1 MNEQQFLSELNEAL
15 SRLPEE
21 ERMDVIQDIREYFMD
36 GKEDGKTEEEL
47 SASLGSPQ
55 AIASEILPS
64 YPIETVQSET
74 REVINLSE
82 PYTNIRVNVQHGSL
96 IVKPSDTDETTVE
109 LTGKNDK
116 LRLTA
121 DVIGQTLTIN
131 LKDVRRFFSF
141 SFSFNFTPIT
151 LTVYVPKKLYETIE
165 FYTDNGR
172 IMAEKLLGKTFK
184 AESDNGRIQL
194 QAIAATTLSGET
206 DNGRIEMTNIQADNV
221 RAKTDNGRIEM
232 NHVDAQ
238 KVTAESDNG
247 RIEMAD
253 IAGALYGKTDN
264 GRITLKTIG
273 LDRSIDFSTD
283 NGSIVIET
291 EKEPTNVTILAKTSH
306 GRIDVL
312 GERNSRTVIGSGVNT
327 IKLASDNGRITV
339 ATNKTISSI

>member
-1 MNEQQFLSELNEAL
+1 MNEQQFLAELNVAL

-21 ERMDVIQDIREYFMD
+21 ERKDVIQDIREYFMD

-64 YPIETVQSET
+64 FPIETETIHSET
-74 REVINLSE
+74 REVIKISE
-82 PYTNIRVNVQHGSL
+82 PYMNIRTNVQHGSL
-96 IVKPSDTDETTVE
+96 IVKPSDTDETKVE

-121 DVIGQTLTIN
+121 EVIGQTLTIN

-141 SFSFNFTPIT
+141 SFNFTPIT
-151 LTVYVPKKLYETIE
+151 LTVHVPKKLYEMIE
-165 FYTDNGR
+165 LYTDNGR

-194 QAIAATTLSGET
+194 QAIAATTLSAET
-206 DNGRIEMTNIQADNV
+206 DNGRIEMANIQAEHV
-221 RAKTDNGRIEM
+221 RAKTDNGRIEL
-232 NHVDAQ
+232 NHVDSQ

-247 RIEMAD
+247 RIEMVN

-264 GRITLKTIG
+264 GRITLKTSG
-273 LDRSIDFSTD
+273 LDRNIDFSTD

-291 EKEPTNVTILAKTSH
+291 EKEPTNVTIMAKTGH
-306 GRIDVL
+306 GRIDVF
-312 GERNSRTVIGSGVNT
+312 GEKNSRTSIGQGVN
-327 IKLASDNGRITV
+327 IVKLESDNGRITV
-339 ATNKTISSI
+339 TTNKTINTI